1 MGCFEEVLY
10 VLKEG
15 DESQHIDRTLKKQII
30 RERSSYINEL
40 CHRASS
46 PDFGE
51 EAEGEGSDERVG

>member
-1 MGCFEEVLY
+1 M
-10 VLKEG
+10 LKEG